1 MSENYMEKMK
11 ELGISEEVVNQVL
24 AVAKRMDDK
33 GLVNSFAGNI
43 SAKVD
48 GKIYITPTGQNKGLL
63 TPEKIAVVNR
73 DGERIFGMKESQP
86 SDRDNG
92 E

>member
-1 MSENYMEKMK
+1 MSEHYMEKMK

-48 GKIYITPTGQNKGLL
+48 GKIYITPTGQIKAFSHRRRLL
-63 TPEKIAVVNR
+63 L
-73 DGERIFGMKESQP
+73 
-86 SDRDNG
+86 
-92 E
+92 

>member
-33 GLVNSFAGNI
+33 GLVNCREYFCKSGR
-43 SAKVD
+43 
-48 GKIYITPTGQNKGLL
+48 QNLYY
-63 TPEKIAVVNR
+63 ANR
-73 DGERIFGMKESQP
+73 TK
-86 SDRDNG
+86 
-92 E
+92 

>member
-1 MSENYMEKMK
+1 MSEHYMEKMK

-43 SAKVD
+43 SAKPD
-48 GKIYITPTGQNKGLL
+48 KIKAFSHRRRLL
-63 TPEKIAVVNR
+63 L
-73 DGERIFGMKESQP
+73 
-86 SDRDNG
+86 
-92 E
+92 